1 MASQRGAKW
10 PELLLFQ
17 AGVVSRGQTLGYG
30 FSASSIKRR
39 ARSGAWQRMHRGTY
53 ATFSG
58 EPARKA
64 RLWAAVLRA
73 GPGAV
78 LSHETA
84 AEVHGLIDKPRGKI
98 HISVPSSR
106 DPARRNA
113 IRGVVIHRSRNLVR
127 QPLPP
132 WELPRTPIAETVL
145 DLAASAKTIDDAY
158 GWLSQ
163 AIGSGLAT
171 RAMLRNAL
179 AARKRIRWRARIAEA
194 LTETAEGI
202 MSPLERRYVR
212 DVERA
217 HGLPTASRQF
227 RVVDQGTGQVRY
239 LDNYY
244 EAFRLCVELDGL
256 ASHPPEQKWRD
267 ADRDSDNLF
276 RDDIQT
282 VRLGFPHVTS
292 RRCEQAAKLAAL
304 FIRRGWNGTGL
315 RACGRPDCAVHR
327 VLDGIRS
334 GDGTGTI
341 GGSQMIV
348 RRSGRKAARTAHK
361 DGAGVPG
368 RLGGGVTRRG

>member
-1 MASQRGAKW
+1 
-10 PELLLFQ
+10 
-17 AGVVSRGQTLGYG
+17 VV
-30 FSASSIKRR
+30 
-39 ARSGAWQRMHRGTY
+39 
-53 ATFSG
+53 
-58 EPARKA
+58 
-64 RLWAAVLRA
+64 V
-73 GPGAV
+73 
-78 LSHETA
+78 
-84 AEVHGLIDKPRGKI
+84 
-98 HISVPSSR
+98 
-106 DPARRNA
+106 
-113 IRGVVIHRSRNLVR
+113 HRSRNLVR

-227 RVVDQGTGQVRY
+227 RVVDQVTGQVRY

-276 RDDIQT
+276 RKDIQT
-282 VRLGFPHVTS
+282 VRFGLLHVTT
-292 RRCEQAAKLAAL
+292 RRCQVAANLATL
-304 FIRRGWNGTGL
+304 FIRRGWDAVGL
-315 RACGRPDCAVHR
+315 RACGPGCAVHR
-327 VLDGIRS
+327 VLDAVQS
-334 GDGTGTI
+334 GNPHPQGAHRPESEDCASL
-341 GGSQMIV
+341 GSPSRPERRAKTRVPVAGAYSPWI
-348 RRSGRKAARTAHK
+348 RRSRWLRNSGSSSGPLGAVHTGRSAWTERV
-361 DGAGVPG
+361 AG
-368 RLGGGVTRRG
+368 